1 MAGPGHL
8 DSSHMQGNTILRVT
22 FYSLK
27 SLRISTHQ
35 IPDSTH
41 HMPLGV
47 SSLLVFNNCELFL
60 WGKRQLSTF
69 IPLLRIPP
77 KKENNLGVTIGYQ
90 TVE

>member
-1 MAGPGHL
+1 
-8 DSSHMQGNTILRVT
+8 
-22 FYSLK
+22 
-27 SLRISTHQ
+27 
-35 IPDSTH
+35 
-41 HMPLGV
+41 MPLGV